1 MEKKYILI
9 VLVFVFIQFTG
20 FIHGAIPASERAAL
34 IALYSGTNGENWK
47 NKSGWKTPPLHTD
60 GFAMP
65 GTEGSWY
72 GVTVSTDQ
80 LIGINL
86 DNNGLSG
93 SIPSELANLSKLSS
107 LILHSNQLSG
117 SIPPALGNL
126 SQLRYLRLN
135 NNQLSGGIPLQ
146 LGNLGQLLWLDLTSN
161 KLSGSIPPELG
172 NLSQLDYLHLSGN
185 QLSGSIPSQLGNFSK
200 LQELWMSGNNLS
212 GSIPSQLGNLSQVY
226 WISLSGNQL
235 SGSIPPELGNLS
247 NLRILYL
254 QHNQLSGNIP
264 IYFDGLRNLQTLW
277 LAYNQLSGS
286 IPSQLGNLSRLEELE
301 LSWNHLS
308 GCIPSSLTNLTKI
321 TSFNICVNC
330 LYATDPTLIAWLK
343 SHNPGWENS
352 QDNCGG
358 TPTVTTNSVSSITSN
373 SAVCGGNVTSDGG
386 STVTARGVCWSI
398 TSNPTTDNSK
408 TTDGSGT
415 GSFTSI
421 ITGLNAST
429 KYYVKA
435 YATNSIGTAYGPNVD
450 FITNPT
456 TAKAT
461 VTTNSVSSITS
472 NSAVCGGNVT
482 SDGGTPVTA
491 RGVCWSIT
499 PNPTSINNSKTTD
512 GSGTGSFTSSITGLN
527 PSTKYYVRAYAT
539 NSIGTVYG
547 SNVDFTTGNGPTPV
561 ITVTSPNGGEQWLTG
576 SAHSITWTTTGT
588 VGNVKIMY
596 TTNNGSSWRT
606 IAPSTTNNGSY
617 PWTVPNT
624 VSSQCKVKISE
635 ASDENPSDTGD
646 SVFSIISDSH
656 PTIRL
661 NRTKLNF
668 NASTSGLTTGS
679 QKVWI
684 DNSGGGNL
692 NWQLSTDSTW
702 IICTPMSGTNK
713 SIIDVSVNTSGL
725 NPGAYSGKIM
735 ISDANATNS
744 PQTITVNLY
753 LKNSQQM
760 QTPFGDFATPI
771 DGSAISNSV
780 PVTGWALDDI
790 EVTNVKI
797 YNSET
802 FIGDAIFIEGARP
815 DIELAYPGYP
825 NNYKAGWGY
834 MLLTNF
840 LPNGG
845 NGTYTIHAIA
855 IDKEGNVVTLG
866 SKTIYCDNAHA
877 VKPFGAI
884 DTPLQGG
891 MASGKNYV
899 NYGWLLTPVPNY
911 IPANGLTISVFV
923 DGVNIGHPTYN
934 IFRADIANLFP
945 GYSNSFGAVGYYY
958 LDTTKLTDG
967 VHTIYWIATD
977 SGGNSDGIG
986 SRYFMSQNSVNS
998 GSTSASMEPGH
1009 TDLIDIPISFD
1020 RPIEL
1025 IKGYAENDLPM
1036 ELTPDNDGIVHIQCR
1051 ELERIEVQVSLAGN
1065 EVEGYM
1071 IVGNRLMKLPIG
1083 STLNKITGRFSWI
1096 PGPGFIGTYRLVF
1109 IETGREGEKNRK
1121 NIMISILPKFS
1132 GE

>member
-1 MEKKYILI
+1 MRKLFFIVISLLIGLILGTRGSWADINKGLVSYWPFNDNLNDVTGHGYACEMINGTVSYIQG
-9 VLVFVFIQFTG
+9 VKG
-20 FIHGAIPASERAAL
+20 KAIKL
-34 IALYSGTNGENWK
+34 
-47 NKSGWKTPPLHTD
+47 
-60 GFAMP
+60 P
-65 GTEGSWY
+65 GTPDSR
-72 GVTVSTDQ
+72 
-80 LIGINL
+80 I
-86 DNNGLSG
+86 
-93 SIPSELANLSKLSS
+93 SIVPWVPVN
-107 LILHSNQLSG
+107 
-117 SIPPALGNL
+117 
-126 SQLRYLRLN
+126 
-135 NNQLSGGIPLQ
+135 
-146 LGNLGQLLWLDLTSN
+146 
-161 KLSGSIPPELG
+161 
-172 NLSQLDYLHLSGN
+172 
-185 QLSGSIPSQLGNFSK
+185 
-200 LQELWMSGNNLS
+200 
-212 GSIPSQLGNLSQVY
+212 
-226 WISLSGNQL
+226 
-235 SGSIPPELGNLS
+235 
-247 NLRILYL
+247 
-254 QHNQLSGNIP
+254 
-264 IYFDGLRNLQTLW
+264 
-277 LAYNQLSGS
+277 
-286 IPSQLGNLSRLEELE
+286 
-301 LSWNHLS
+301 
-308 GCIPSSLTNLTKI
+308 SSLTISGWVKILNLNELWFGYMAPI
-321 TSFNICVNC
+321 YS
-330 LYATDPTLIAWLK
+330 
-343 SHNPGWENS
+343 S
-352 QDNCGG
+352 QDGDFSHGFFLRPITRQNELRIEFGIEAENHTG
-358 TPTVTTNSVSSITSN
+358 NSIYYTLDPIEFFGNWHHIAGVVDRENNQIKLYYDGQLVATSILTTGAVYPSKSFIGSYDYITARDGRTRFVSPSHRLDEIRLYNRVLTYEEIQELLFDTNVIPTVTTNT
-373 SAVCGGNVTSDGG
+373 
-386 STVTARGVCWSI
+386 
-398 TSNPTTDNSK
+398 
-408 TTDGSGT
+408 
-415 GSFTSI
+415 
-421 ITGLNAST
+421 
-429 KYYVKA
+429 
-435 YATNSIGTAYGPNVD
+435 
-450 FITNPT
+450 
-456 TAKAT
+456 
-461 VTTNSVSSITS
+461 VSSITS

-499 PNPTSINNSKTTD
+499 PDPTIINNSKTTN
-512 GSGTGSFTSSITGLN
+512 GSGTGTFTGNITGLN

-539 NSIGTVYG
+539 NSIGTAYG

-561 ITVTSPNGGEQWLTG
+561 ITVTSPNGGEYWLTG

-596 TTNNGSSWRT
+596 TTNNGSSWQT
-606 IAPSTTNNGSY
+606 ITPSTTNNGSY

-656 PTIRL
+656 PTIRV

-668 NASTSGLTTGS
+668 NASTSGLNTGS

-713 SIIDVSVNTSGL
+713 GIIDVSVNTSGL

-744 PQTITVNLY
+744 PQTITVNLL

-802 FIGDAIFIEGARP
+802 FIGEAIFIEGARP

-845 NGTYTIHAIA
+845 NGSYTIHAKA
-855 IDKEGNVVTLG
+855 FDKEGNEVTLG

-911 IPANGLTISVFV
+911 IPADGSTISVFV
-923 DGVNIGHPTYN
+923 DGVNLGHPTYN

-958 LDTTKLTDG
+958 LDTTKLPDG
-967 VHTIYWIATD
+967 VHSIYWIATD
-977 SGGNSDGIG
+977 SAGNSDGIG
-986 SRYFMSQNSVNS
+986 SRYFLIQDTQNSDFIWANMV
-998 GSTSASMEPGH
+998 PGH
-1009 TDLIDIPISFD
+1009 TDIIDIPISFD
-1020 RPIEL
+1020 RPVEVRQ
-1025 IKGYAENDLPM
+1025 GYTESDLPI
-1036 ELTPDNDGIVHIQCR
+1036 EIIPDSEGIVHIQCR
-1051 ELERIEVQVSLAGN
+1051 ELERIEAQVSLPGN

-1071 IVGNRLMKLPIG
+1071 IIGNRSMKLPIG
-1083 STLNKITGRFSWI
+1083 STLDKLTGKFSWI
-1096 PGPGFIGTYRLVF
+1096 PGPGFIGTYRMAF
-1109 IETGREGEKNRK
+1109 IETDREGEKNRK
-1121 NIMISILPKFS
+1121 NIMVSILPKFS